1 MANPINPIANS
12 INGVSQLDRM
22 LESMSTTS
30 TSGSDASQPQAAD
43 FQSMLVDVLGQ
54 ANAADGKAQQAISDY
69 QMESGISK
77 PEVFIALRKAE
88 LALRTTMQIR
98 NKLVEA
104 YDEIQQMRI

>member
-1 MANPINPIANS
+1 MANS
-12 INGVSQLDRM
+12 INGVGQINQL
-22 LESMSTTS
+22 LQSMSAANLPV
-30 TSGSDASQPQAAD
+30 GDASQPKAAD
-43 FQSMLVDVLGQ
+43 FQGMLLDVLGQ
-54 ANAADGKAQQAISDY
+54 ANAADGKAQQAIGDY
-69 QMESGISK
+69 QMETGISK